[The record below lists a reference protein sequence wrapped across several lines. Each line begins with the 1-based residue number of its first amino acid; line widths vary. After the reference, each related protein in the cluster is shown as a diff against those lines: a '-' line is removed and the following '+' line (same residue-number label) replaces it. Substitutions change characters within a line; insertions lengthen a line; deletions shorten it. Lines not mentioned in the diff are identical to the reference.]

1 MQSTATFLFW
11 SPSSIK
17 AMDCPHGAT
26 IEHVRTSAHVVATV
40 NAVFCHPKAYISM
53 RLVSDFVLVGNMLQL
68 QEDERKCQ
76 ALTLSKNAA
85 SKNTPVS
92 AFWKM
97 VRIMHCSVDTEIPL
111 HPPFTRPLISPIP
124 ARVNARTCQCLSG
137 TVPAGGASQAANI
150 HAPEDMDRVVCCIT
164 QLLSIKPLLHH

>member
-1 MQSTATFLFW
+1 
-11 SPSSIK
+11 
-17 AMDCPHGAT
+17 MDCPHGAT

-53 RLVSDFVLVGNMLQL
+53 RLVSDFVLVGNRLQL
-68 QEDERKCQ
+68 QEDEQKCQ

-92 AFWKM
+92 AFCRKM
-97 VRIMHCSVDTEIPL
+97 VIIMHCSVDTEIHL

-124 ARVNARTCQCLSG
+124 ARVNASVAKSG
-137 TVPAGGASQAANI
+137 GYAAVTRRFW
-150 HAPEDMDRVVCCIT
+150 A
-164 QLLSIKPLLHH
+164 